1 MLTVRPPASR
11 PAHPHLGS
19 TRRDTA
25 RRLALGLAALA
36 GVALAPL
43 LVPAAAEAHAIVIDS
58 TPKVNDTLG
67 VGGTVLKV
75 HFNSRIDRARSK
87 LTVIAAD
94 KTEVP
99 VTMADSPDDETLTGR
114 INLPSAGAF
123 KLRWQVLAVDGHT
136 TRGDIPFTVT
146 QP

>member
-1 MLTVRPPASR
+1 MSTVRPPVSR
-11 PAHPHLGS
+11 P
-19 TRRDTA
+19 TRRPF
-25 RRLALGLAALA
+25 LFLGLAALA
-36 GVALAPL
+36 GAALAPL
-43 LVPAAAEAHAIVIDS
+43 LVPAAAQAHAIVIDS
-58 TPKVNDTLG
+58 NPKVNDTLG
-67 VGGTVLKV
+67 VGGNVLKV

-99 VTMADSPDDETLTGR
+99 VTLSESPDDETLVGQVTLPFTG
-114 INLPSAGAF
+114 SY

>member
-1 MLTVRPPASR
+1 MSTIRPPVSR
-11 PAHPHLGS
+11 PTPRIGAAP
-19 TRRDTA
+19 
-25 RRLALGLAALA
+25 RLALGLVALA
-36 GVALAPL
+36 GAALAPL
-43 LVPAAAEAHAIVIDS
+43 LVPTAAEAHAIVIDS
-58 TPKVNDTLG
+58 NPKVNDTLG
-67 VGGTVLKV
+67 VGGNVLKV

-87 LTVIAAD
+87 LTIIAAD

-99 VTMADSPDDETLTGR
+99 VTMQASPDDETLTGQVT
-114 INLPSAGAF
+114 LPFAGSF